1 MCVFGKSKAVKFVKM
16 SNLKDIKI
24 ICDNVECSLDK
35 FGLDVENT
43 YLPLTKF

>member
-1 MCVFGKSKAVKFVKM
+1 MCIFGKIKAVKFVKM
-16 SNLKDIKI
+16 SNLNDIEI
-24 ICDNVECSLDK
+24 IYDNVECSLDK